1 MLCGFEKAIIF
12 HFDQMLKY
20 YYKFIMEMVNQ
31 KSILISS
38 LWNQFMCNLY
48 LAALALSLF
57 CISVH

>member
-38 LWNQFMCNLY
+38 L
-48 LAALALSLF
+48 
-57 CISVH
+57 